1 MTSRNGYFPGKTK
14 AKRSAII
21 TPRTAQETQIAAMP
35 RQSRAARQ
43 ALAKTPPLRVG
54 GDGLVEGADRIM
66 RTPTEH
72 QAAGVAFKV
81 ARIYLRVSTDQ
92 QDVDNQR
99 HGILEYANQQG
110 ISGLQF
116 VEDTVSGKVKWKERR
131 IGDLLLKTM
140 QPGDTVV
147 FAEISRMAR
156 STLQVLEMLE
166 HATTTNLQVH
176 IAKQRMRFDD
186 SLNSKITATVLG
198 LAAEI
203 EREFISMRTKE
214 ALAKRKADG
223 KTLGRPKGK
232 AETVKLDARREEIM
246 RYLKK
251 DISKRSI
258 AKLVDCSKSTLYN
271 WLEREGLNKKKPK
284 TAKAPATTP

>member
-1 MTSRNGYFPGKTK
+1 M
-14 AKRSAII
+14 
-21 TPRTAQETQIAAMP
+21 
-35 RQSRAARQ
+35 
-43 ALAKTPPLRVG
+43 
-54 GDGLVEGADRIM
+54 
-66 RTPTEH
+66 
-72 QAAGVAFKV
+72 
-81 ARIYLRVSTDQ
+81 RVSTDQ
-92 QDVDNQR
+92 QDLDNQR

-214 ALAKRKADG
+214 ALAKR
-223 KTLGRPKGK
+223 
-232 AETVKLDARREEIM
+232 
-246 RYLKK
+246 
-251 DISKRSI
+251 
-258 AKLVDCSKSTLYN
+258 
-271 WLEREGLNKKKPK
+271 
-284 TAKAPATTP
+284 